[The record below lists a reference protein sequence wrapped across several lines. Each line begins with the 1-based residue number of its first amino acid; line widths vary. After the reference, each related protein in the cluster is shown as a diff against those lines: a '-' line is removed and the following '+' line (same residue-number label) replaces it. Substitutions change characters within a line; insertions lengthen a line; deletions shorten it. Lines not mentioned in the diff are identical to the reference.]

1 MFNYKDEISNIEK
14 KILTESKKRGMIE
27 NGNYILAMELKE
39 IREGKLNSVEDIAK
53 WCFEMIKTGE
63 LVKDVMKWGV
73 RDEGGMKKGGKGVG
87 KEEGNKLL
95 LTNYIFYIKI
105 K

>member
-39 IREGKLNSVEDIAK
+39 IREGRLNTVEDIAK
-53 WCFEMIKTGE
+53 WCFEMIKTGK
-63 LVKDVMKWGV
+63 LVESVIEV
-73 RDEGGMKKGGKGVG
+73 
-87 KEEGNKLL
+87 
-95 LTNYIFYIKI
+95 
-105 K
+105 